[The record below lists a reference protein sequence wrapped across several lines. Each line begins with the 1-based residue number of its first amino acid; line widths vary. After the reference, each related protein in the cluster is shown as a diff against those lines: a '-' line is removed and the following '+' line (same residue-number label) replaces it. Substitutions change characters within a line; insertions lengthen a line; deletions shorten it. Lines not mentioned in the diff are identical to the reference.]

1 MLKNGVIVWNEVEQK
16 TSQFFHYA
24 HVNWGPAFNSACEWI
39 RLRLNDVIKYASQLW
54 DLSKP
59 YIDHFMS
66 ILVHYTSLLAEK
78 LKQHFP
84 ILVDTIST
92 QVNDLWIFASS
103 SFNNFIGE
111 N

>member
-1 MLKNGVIVWNEVEQK
+1 MKNGAIAWNEVEQK
-16 TSQFFHYA
+16 TSQLMKYA
-24 HVNWGPAFNSACEWI
+24 NVNWGPAFNSACEWI
-39 RLRLNDVIKYASQLW
+39 RIRLNDVIKYASQLW
-54 DLSKP
+54 DLIKP

-66 ILVHYTSLLAEK
+66 ILVYYTSLLAEQ
-78 LKQHFP
+78 LKKHFP

-92 QVNDLWIFASS
+92 QVKDLWTFASS